1 LRLPVFRL
9 MMAGFSPKDNINM
22 AIATAEA
29 FAPATIANLGVG
41 FDIVGLALREP
52 GDHVR
57 AEWSDEPG
65 MTVTSITGDGGRL
78 PRDAAKNTAC
88 VAAQSVLRLVG
99 ESRGVRLTIDKGLP
113 LASGLGSSAASAVAG
128 AVAVNAL
135 LGSPLSKGELL
146 PACLDGEEMASGR
159 HADNVAP
166 CLFGGITLIYGT
178 NASQIVQ
185 LPIPDN
191 LYFALVTPAVEV
203 PTKRAREA
211 LPPTVSLRTMVAQ
224 TAGVAR
230 LIDAIHRGDLVAMG
244 AAMESDSVIEPARQ
258 SLMPLLT
265 EIRSAAKAAGALGLA
280 ISGAGPTLCAVCAG
294 EATALRVTTAMH
306 AVYAL
311 TGIPSQSRWTQVAS
325 TGARTL

>member
-1 LRLPVFRL
+1 
-9 MMAGFSPKDNINM
+9 M

-52 GDHVR
+52 GDTVR
-57 AEWSDEPG
+57 AEWSDAPG
-65 MTVTSITGDGGRL
+65 VTVAAIDGDGGKL
-78 PRDAAKNTAC
+78 PRDPAKNTAA
-88 VAAQSVLRLVG
+88 VAVQSVLRLVG
-99 ESRGVRLTIDKGLP
+99 ETRGVSLTIHKGLP

-135 LGSPLSKGELL
+135 LGEPLSKADLL

-166 CLFGGITLIYGT
+166 CLFGGITLLYGT
-178 NASQIVQ
+178 DASQIVQ
-185 LPIPDN
+185 LPIPSN

-203 PTKRAREA
+203 PTRQAREV
-211 LPPTVSLRTMVAQ
+211 LPSTVSLRTMVAQ

-230 LIDAIHRGDLVAMG
+230 LIDAIHRGDLEALA
-244 AAMESDSVIEPARQ
+244 AAMESDGVIEPARQ
-258 SLMPLLT
+258 SLMPLLA
-265 EIRSAAKAAGALGLA
+265 EIRSAAKAAGAFGLA
-280 ISGAGPTLCAVCAG
+280 ISGAGPTLGAVCAG
-294 EATALRVTTAMH
+294 ERDAQRVMTAMH

-311 TGIPSQSRWTQVAS
+311 AGIPSQSRWTQIAS
-325 TGARTL
+325 GGARTL